1 MILCLRVG
9 SQCNMP
15 DNDLCETP
23 QPTQQSVLNR
33 PGKDKFIL
41 VLNLPQVLRKQS
53 LADDLINI
61 DPLQISI
68 FGTIVPDV
76 AVPSNEVRFGGQSY
90 NVSSYTRPNYQPLTV
105 NFVVEALEDTAFGST
120 ARTNTGGLQN
130 NSASITLYASYASS
144 ESYATLSA
152 LVGTKCFIRVK
163 PTSAALS
170 ATNPGF
176 ELSSTFLSA
185 LPVINSS
192 LGELAVYE
200 IELMGGTY
208 TADITP

>member
-1 MILCLRVG
+1 MATSTYLA
-9 SQCNMP
+9 N
-15 DNDLCETP
+15 
-23 QPTQQSVLNR
+23 SVVEI
-33 PGKDKFIL
+33 GTSSASVTDITD
-41 VLNLPQVLRKQS
+41 QV
-53 LADDLINI
+53 
-61 DPLQISI
+61 
-68 FGTIVPDV
+68 T
-76 AVPSNEVRFGGQSY
+76 AV
-90 NVSSYTRPNYQPLTV
+90 TV

-120 ARTNTGGLQN
+120 ARTNTAGLQN
-130 NSASITLYASYASS
+130 NSASITLYASYAAT

-152 LVGTKCFIRVK
+152 LVGTKCFLRVK

-185 LPVINSS
+185 LPVVNSN

-208 TADITP
+208 VADITP

>member
-1 MILCLRVG
+1 MATSTYLA
-9 SQCNMP
+9 N
-15 DNDLCETP
+15 
-23 QPTQQSVLNR
+23 SVVEI
-33 PGKDKFIL
+33 GATSASTTDITD
-41 VLNLPQVLRKQS
+41 QV
-53 LADDLINI
+53 
-61 DPLQISI
+61 
-68 FGTIVPDV
+68 T
-76 AVPSNEVRFGGQSY
+76 AV
-90 NVSSYTRPNYQPLTV
+90 TV
-105 NFVVEALEDTAFGST
+105 NYVVEALEDTAFGST

-144 ESYATLSA
+144 ESYAVLSA

-176 ELSSTFLSA
+176 ELTNTFLSA
-185 LPVINSS
+185 LPVVNSN

-208 TADITP
+208 VADITP

>member
-1 MILCLRVG
+1 MATSTYLT
-9 SQCNMP
+9 N
-15 DNDLCETP
+15 
-23 QPTQQSVLNR
+23 SVVEIG
-33 PGKDKFIL
+33 PSSVSVTDITD
-41 VLNLPQVLRKQS
+41 QV
-53 LADDLINI
+53 
-61 DPLQISI
+61 
-68 FGTIVPDV
+68 T
-76 AVPSNEVRFGGQSY
+76 AV
-90 NVSSYTRPNYQPLTV
+90 TV

-130 NSASITLYASYASS
+130 NSASITLYASYAAS

-152 LVGTKCFIRVK
+152 LVGTKCFLRVK

-176 ELSSTFLSA
+176 ELTNTFLSA
-185 LPVINSS
+185 LPVVNSN

-208 TADITP
+208 VADITP